1 MKCQPAFWRGARTNA
16 WLTVVVAAGVV
27 IAEGACRR
35 GTPPPPK
42 EAPLP
47 ILGQVEIQADLV
59 PTEVSPRIDA
69 AAVSQRV
76 RGFVATS
83 GLVAPTT
90 SDGGAGGPVV
100 RILGRVSVE
109 VVTVDKK
116 GLCRAAIRLSIST
129 RPSDAPG
136 ALSEDLQALG
146 EERFVVG
153 ASVDQQQLA
162 QKLVE
167 RTAIDLLGGLAARA
181 RLRRASPS
189 ELHAAIVGDGGVE
202 LRQEALRA
210 VGERRLA
217 AEAPTLLSLLNTPDE
232 SIRDAALGALILLR
246 DQRAVAQLTRDR
258 SFHDRREMM
267 KILDAISL
275 IGGDEARDYLAFV
288 AQSHDDPEIRE
299 LARAAAERMLRGA
312 SRPTH

>member
-1 MKCQPAFWRGARTNA
+1 MSGQPAFWRGARTIA
-16 WLTVVVAAGVV
+16 WLAVAALVVAG
-27 IAEGACRR
+27 GSCRR
-35 GTPPPPK
+35 ATSPSPK

-47 ILGQVEIQADLV
+47 ILGQVDIQADPV
-59 PTEVSPRIDA
+59 PTEDSPRIDG
-69 AAVSQRV
+69 AAVAERV
-76 RGFVATS
+76 RGFVSTS
-83 GLVAPTT
+83 GMVGPTAT
-90 SDGGAGGPVV
+90 DGGASGPVV

-116 GLCRAAIRLSIST
+116 GLCRAAVRLAIST

-136 ALSEDLQALG
+136 ALSDDLQALG

-153 ASVDQQQLA
+153 ASVDRQQLA

-167 RTAIDLLGGLAARA
+167 RTAIDLLAGLAARSH
-181 RLRRASPS
+181 LRRATPS

-202 LRQEALRA
+202 LRQEAIRA
-210 VGERRLA
+210 VGERRIA

-232 SIRDAALGALILLR
+232 AIRDGALGALILLR
-246 DQRAVAQLTRDR
+246 DQRAVTQLTRDR

-299 LARAAAERMLRGA
+299 LARAAAERMLRTA
-312 SRPTH
+312 PKATP